1 LSPES
6 LDRDACHWQ
15 LVADDLYPRR
25 FVALQE
31 SVGQIRGTAPAQ
43 IPGAKISVCHGVGGM
58 FAAPGTIIMTN
69 QRP

>member
-1 LSPES
+1 MI
-6 LDRDACHWQ
+6 
-15 LVADDLYPRR
+15 LYPRR

-31 SVGQIRGTAPAQ
+31 TVCQIRGIAPAQ

-58 FAAPGTIIMTN
+58 FAAPGMIIMTN

>member
-15 LVADDLYPRR
+15 LVVYDPYPRR

-31 SVGQIRGTAPAQ
+31 SVRQMRGIALAQ
-43 IPGAKISVCHGVGGM
+43 IPGARISVYHGIGGM
-58 FAAPGTIIMTN
+58 SPPSA
-69 QRP
+69 RL

>member
-31 SVGQIRGTAPAQ
+31 RVRQMSGIAPVQIS
-43 IPGAKISVCHGVGGM
+43 GARISVYHGIGGM
-58 FAAPGTIIMTN
+58 SPPSA
-69 QRP
+69 RL